1 MASRGAALALT
12 LLLTPLGIA
21 AGVREEL
28 FAASTLATCE
38 AHAEQLQQEL
48 SIAQQELHA
57 SKQEVSFLRSQLAR
71 YQRKYATAAL
81 LDTGLRSFKV
91 PQARSLAEMAAEEG
105 ELIVPSPD
113 VMKVLGD
120 VSSQLAVKKHEAQ
133 VLEEAARIAMMM
145 AAQAAEEQESASEVK
160 DEKEASFQ
168 KALEEYEKAEEA
180 AEKEMESAQQQM
192 EDAKKHSLKTVAA
205 ADTRL
210 QDAVS
215 AGIMASG
222 TLKLSTAHLE
232 GKKPALEATIKK
244 AAEELKN
251 LVTQQAADEAKQA
264 EAHNIRDAVAEDM
277 QKTKADHDS
286 KTQEA
291 LDEFTQLESQWMNK
305 IEVLSDKVDEAER
318 KLSEAA
324 LGETATRSV
333 SSKLEVMKTEK
344 AKAHKEA
351 QKALQMY
358 TMGEDEMQTYQA
370 NVDKVYGWVTNCERK
385 WFKGGLRATLMNEGT
400 ITAEEVAKASK
411 LQKPRNEKAQEDVFS
426 VMKAYFAHMSA
437 LKMDT
442 SIFGKNF
449 ADYGTPMSTTFAA
462 VETET
467 MKLANMACKYWAVTK
482 GGEST
487 ASDESACSLFI
498 KKECSGR
505 C

>member
-1 MASRGAALALT
+1 MASTGLAFAVTMLFAT
-12 LLLTPLGIA
+12 
-21 AGVREEL
+21 AGVVAGIREEL
-28 FAASTLATCE
+28 FAASSLATCE
-38 AHAEQLQQEL
+38 ARVEQLQLQL
-48 SIAQQELHA
+48 SEAT
-57 SKQEVSFLRSQLAR
+57 QEVKSLRSQLAR
-71 YQRKYATAAL
+71 SQQRPTKTAL
-81 LDTGLRSFKV
+81 HDTGLRSFTV
-91 PQARSLAEMAAEEG
+91 TQARSLAEMAAEEG
-105 ELIVPSPD
+105 ELIVPSAD

-145 AAQAAEEQESASEVK
+145 AAQAAEEQESASEQK
-160 DEKEASFQ
+160 DEKEESFQ

-215 AGIMASG
+215 AGVMATG
-222 TLKLSTAHLE
+222 TLKLSTSNLE
-232 GKKPALEATIKK
+232 ARKPELEATIKK

-251 LVTQQAADEAKQA
+251 LVTQQAADEAKRA
-264 EAHNIRDAVAEDM
+264 EANNIRDAVAEDM
-277 QKTKADHDS
+277 HKTKADHDS